1 MRILL
6 KLNKRLFLHVIL
18 AIIIVS
24 FAFPSIN
31 SFNLLN
37 RETDLKLKTSE
48 TIEHLNELWLE
59 NPSFDYPIGPTW
71 FSTRE
76 GDLTDVNSSTNSGYV
91 NYDILGGFGS
101 FSNVTNTPT
110 TTDWKEFNNT
120 YFILPDGTHE
130 INQNGCEA
138 SHEFQETFDQSR
150 NRPSVHWRRNV
161 TTPLDMSDYI
171 ITNAS
176 LSAIV
181 NGSADT
187 NLETPNDDLSFD
199 GAGYFATYY
208 DYARFYIKFSNLDY
222 TNLYEVAY
230 YQTVDLGTGNQT
242 RQDTGVID
250 YLNDTIM
257 TAIDEPTLIFYLTK
271 ALEADPY
278 NFGITL
284 GIDIYCEDN
293 YNQADRDNF
302 YSLLIKSVN
311 LTFTYEKKID
321 QLTSVSWEQ
330 EGQEINGTNVE
341 ILKSNLKFKYKIN
354 ELWPV
359 SLSPN
364 SEIRIYIN
372 DKQHSETIKLSNAN
386 TTFQDA
392 KEFGFDL
399 FEITFPYEVINFSI
413 QVFLADEFGLD
424 NIITISIDDV
434 FLEISYKETI
444 IDPNQIPEPLIFTI
458 LLIIAIIAAA
468 CVGGYFIA
476 YYKLLRFPKSVR
488 KVRKYRSTL
497 KRGKN
502 PSTNITPRK
511 EGFGLKYKK
520 ELTRTSKYLKGTP
533 KESNVNIDKTTKSS
547 LNKQDLENK
556 SHGGSQQQ

>member
-444 IDPNQIPEPLIFTI
+444 IDPNPIPEPLIFTI

>member
-37 RETDLKLKTSE
+37 REIDLKLKTSE

-444 IDPNQIPEPLIFTI
+444 IDPNPIPEPLIFTI